1 MSKKKTPKPAKPEIQ
16 NIGPA
21 AQNVTSAKIPSGV
34 VKLRDKKQILA
45 AQLLID
51 GGLTDEQ
58 IAKQSGCK
66 RGTLARWKLKPE
78 FIAYL
83 DELKKTFA
91 ERFLKEG
98 LAKRENRV
106 AELSSLFLK
115 SKQVIIERAEQAQK
129 DNLPAE
135 AQTSPAADYGSKPD
149 DPKKQVISLKGV
161 AGANTGMVVMTYK
174 GLGNK
179 LVAEVDTGTVK
190 MMAAIL
196 DQISIEVG
204 DKNLK
209 SEVKINDAMGERMER
224 AAARLKQ
231 RQEQRQQAT
240 LQSTALIN

>member
-1 MSKKKTPKPAKPEIQ
+1 MSKQKTSKPAKLENQ
-16 NIGPA
+16 NQAPA
-21 AQNVTSAKIPSGV
+21 AQKETPAKIPSGV

-58 IAKQSGCK
+58 IAKQAGCG
-66 RGTLARWKLKPE
+66 RGTLAKWKNKPE
-78 FIAYL
+78 FVSYL

-98 LAKRENRV
+98 LAKRENRI
-106 AELSSLFLK
+106 AELSGLYLK
-115 SKQVIIERAEQAQK
+115 GKQVIIERAEQAQK
-129 DNLPAE
+129 ENLLTVQPPTGEQPTGEQA
-135 AQTSPAADYGSKPD
+135 S
-149 DPKKQVISLKGV
+149 DPKKQTVTLKGV

-190 MMAAIL
+190 MLTGIL

-224 AAARLKQ
+224 AAARLRQ
-231 RQEQRQQAT
+231 RQEQRQRAAQE
-240 LQSTALIN
+240 STAIN

>member
-1 MSKKKTPKPAKPEIQ
+1 
-16 NIGPA
+16 
-21 AQNVTSAKIPSGV
+21 
-34 VKLRDKKQILA
+34 VKLRDKKQIQA
-45 AQLLID
+45 AQLLIE

-58 IAKQSGCK
+58 ISKQVKCG
-66 RGTLARWKLKPE
+66 RGTLAKWKVKPE
-78 FIAYL
+78 FTAYL

-91 ERFLKEG
+91 DRFLKEG

-106 AELSSLFLK
+106 AELSGLFLK
-115 SKQVIIERAEQAQK
+115 SKQVLIERADQAQK

-135 AQTSPAADYGSKPD
+135 AQAAAPASSESD
-149 DPKKQVISLKGV
+149 DPKKKPISLKGV

-190 MMAAIL
+190 MMQSIL

-231 RQEQRQQAT
+231 RQEQRQNAAME
-240 LQSTALIN
+240 STAIN